1 MLIALRK
8 KLLWTMVIWFAILQT
23 VLPFIHAHLEADSPA
38 QGQGLHVH
46 AQGMPQVSG
55 AEHALNIISAPPVHT
70 IGVNE
75 AVVENIDL
83 LPLPL
88 FTLLFVIS
96 LAVITIRLAGINL
109 TRQPFPL
116 LYLRSLSRPRAPP
129 LF

>member
-1 MLIALRK
+1 MLMALRK
-8 KLLWTMVIWFAILQT
+8 RLLWIVVIWFALLQT

-46 AQGMPQVSG
+46 AQGLAQVPG
-55 AEHALNIISAPPVHT
+55 AEHAFNTISSPPVHT

-75 AVVENIDL
+75 AVEKNIDP

-96 LAVITIRLAGINL
+96 LAAITISLAGIKPARHPL
-109 TRQPFPL
+109 PL

>member
-1 MLIALRK
+1 MLALRK
-8 KLLWTMVIWFAILQT
+8 KLLWTLVIWFAILQT

-38 QGQGLHVH
+38 QGHGLHVH
-46 AQGMPQVSG
+46 AQGLPQVSG
-55 AEHALNIISAPPVHT
+55 AEHALNSISTLPVHT

-75 AVVENIDL
+75 AVVENIDP

-96 LAVITIRLAGINL
+96 LAVVTISLAGINL
-109 TRQPFPL
+109 TRHPLPL

>member
-8 KLLWTMVIWFAILQT
+8 RLLWMVVIWFAILQT

-46 AQGMPQVSG
+46 TQSLSQVSD
-55 AEHALNIISAPPVHT
+55 AEHALNTISSPPVHT
-70 IGVNE
+70 VGVNE
-75 AVVENIDL
+75 AVVKNIDP

-88 FTLLFVIS
+88 FMLLFVIS
-96 LAVITIRLAGINL
+96 LAAITISLAGIKL
-109 TRQPFPL
+109 ASPPFPL